1 MSASA
6 IPATAGTVTAPG
18 CRAPTRAGSN
28 VASAAAACTPAPRV
42 ADLINVTGSVPGR
55 IVARVIWPLLSI
67 CASRY
72 GRPPTVLADRRSEV
86 RCVLHLLE
94 IAPARI

>member
-1 MSASA
+1 MSVSA
-6 IPATAGTVTAPG
+6 LPATAGTVTAPG
-18 CRAPTRAGSN
+18 CRAPTIRA
-28 VASAAAACTPAPRV
+28 P
-42 ADLINVTGSVPGR
+42 
-55 IVARVIWPLLSI
+55 
-67 CASRY
+67 RY